1 MTNTDLLSYVGV
13 ITGVTGAVT
22 GIAGAI
28 MGYLSYRKAG
38 AIKSLE
44 LRLELMKVGVEVFQ
58 KANDL
63 DALFAR
69 AKHSRD
75 AVAAA
80 TGMYKSG
87 AREKWMQQFAADE
100 ESLATI
106 NEAVDDPNVDYSKS
120 TLPQLEKATG
130 ELHAL
135 RVIVEGISG
144 RYVASINE
152 DDRSREFLRDQAHA
166 RADH

>member
-1 MTNTDLLSYVGV
+1 MTNTDLLSYVGA
-13 ITGVTGAVT
+13 ITGVIGAVT
-22 GIAGAI
+22 GISGAI

-58 KANDL
+58 KADDL
-63 DALFAR
+63 GALLTR
-69 AKHSRD
+69 AKRSRD

-87 AREKWMQQFAADE
+87 AREKWMRQFAADE

-106 NEAVDDPNVDYSKS
+106 NESVDDLNVDYSTS
-120 TLPQLEKATG
+120 TLQQLEKAIG

-135 RVIVEGISG
+135 RVIVQGISE
-144 RYVASINE
+144 RYATFISE
-152 DDRSREFLRDQAHA
+152 DDRAREFLRDQAHA
-166 RADH
+166 RANP